1 MLEPIK
7 ARLRWPPFGKKGPV
21 VPVIRLAG
29 VIGAGGGALRGGE
42 GLSLPSLNSS
52 IERAFKTRG
61 AKAVALAINSPGGSP
76 VQSALIGERIRTLAA
91 EHELPVIAFV
101 EDVGASGGYWLALAA
116 DEIFADPNSII
127 GSIGVISAG
136 FGFVDAIEKLGVER
150 RVYTA
155 GQSKSLL
162 DPFRPED
169 PEGVARLKSIMEDCH
184 ANFRAWVSERRGEQ
198 LKGEDADLFEGQ
210 VWTGK
215 KALEI
220 GLIDGLG
227 HLHGVLKERFG
238 DDLKLPLVTKPKP
251 WWQRRLRMMRTAH
264 GVNLTEPRDWID
276 GALDSLEERALW
288 ARFGL

>member
-7 ARLRWPPFGKKGPV
+7 ARLRWPPFGKRVPV

-29 VIGAGGGALRGGE
+29 VIGGGGAPLRGE
-42 GLSLPSLNSS
+42 GLSFQGVSSS
-52 IERAFKTRG
+52 IERAFKING

-76 VQSALIGERIRTLAA
+76 VQSAMIGNRIRTLAA
-91 EHELPVIAFV
+91 EKEIPVIAFV

-116 DEIFADPNSII
+116 DEIFADANSIV

-136 FGFVDAIEKLGVER
+136 FGFVDAIQKLGVER

-155 GQSKSLL
+155 GAFKSLL

-169 PEGVARLKSIMEDCH
+169 GEGIDRLKTIMEECH
-184 ANFRAWVSERRGEQ
+184 GNFRDWVRERRGER
-198 LKGEDADLFEGQ
+198 LKGEDRDLFEGQ

-215 KALEI
+215 QACDI

-227 HLHGVLKERFG
+227 HLHAVLKERFG
-238 DDLKLPLVTKPKP
+238 EDVKLPLVTKPRP
-251 WWQRRLRMMRTAH
+251 WWQRRLSGRIAAPSLD
-264 GVNLTEPRDWID
+264 VADPKAWVD
-276 GALDSLEERALW
+276 GMLDSLEERAVW